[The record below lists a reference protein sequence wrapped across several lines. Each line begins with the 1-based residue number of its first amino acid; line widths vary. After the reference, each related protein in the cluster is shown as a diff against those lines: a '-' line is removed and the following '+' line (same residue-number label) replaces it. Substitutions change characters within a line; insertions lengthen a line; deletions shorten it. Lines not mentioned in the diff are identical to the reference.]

1 MEIQFQEHKSY
12 LQMWENNRIVRS
24 LLTYIAKETESHIFH
39 IGTFNLKVLKV
50 PTVQKKGKKKSWAK

>member
-24 LLTYIAKETESHIFH
+24 LTYIAKETESHIFH

-50 PTVQKKGKKKSWAK
+50 PTVQKKGGKKSCAK